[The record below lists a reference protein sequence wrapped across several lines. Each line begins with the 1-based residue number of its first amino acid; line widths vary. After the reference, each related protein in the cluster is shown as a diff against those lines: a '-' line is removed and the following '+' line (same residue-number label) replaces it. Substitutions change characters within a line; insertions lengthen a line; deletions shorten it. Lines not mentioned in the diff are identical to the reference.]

1 MSVGAWCLPGRRN
14 VPASLRRPFV
24 VIDRLRQERRS
35 LSCRYCRIRKSCCLA
50 VVQIQLTL
58 WLPLQK
64 LRNRP
69 LLEMGEQSLQ
79 GPPAPRRR
87 PPDSDGEDN
96 SAAPGSP
103 GAAPPPADTPRPPDL
118 DDDGNSAAPGNPGA
132 APPPADTPRPIR
144 AMMMTSGPRRAMRRA
159 RHLHSRRPIQHPCHP
174 MTMRKTRMT
183 WAEKTMMKI
192 ENC

>member
-103 GAAPPPADTPRPPDL
+103 GAAPPPADTPRPPDPS
-118 DDDGNSAAPGNPGA
+118 DDDDERSETGDAQSTPSSQ
-132 APPPADTPRPIR
+132 PPADSTPVSPNDD
-144 AMMMTSGPRRAMRRA
+144 
-159 RHLHSRRPIQHPCHP
+159 
-174 MTMRKTRMT
+174 
-183 WAEKTMMKI
+183 AED
-192 ENC
+192 EDDVGREDDDED